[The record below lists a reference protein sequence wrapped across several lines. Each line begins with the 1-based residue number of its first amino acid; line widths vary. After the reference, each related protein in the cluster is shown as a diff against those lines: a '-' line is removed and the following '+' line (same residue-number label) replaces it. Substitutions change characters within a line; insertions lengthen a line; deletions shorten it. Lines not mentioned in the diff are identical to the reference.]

1 MAINVMYQV
10 PNSLIQQQRQ
20 AENRAYRRQMNLLQM
35 QQNFQQS
42 QAEANRQF
50 QREQATTEYER
61 QMERLATQQNF
72 QMRQVASQR
81 EYEQSMMQNKM
92 SAQMEFNR
100 QQHLQDL
107 EFRRQENEMNRDF
120 QRERMEMQ
128 EQFMDKRAERQYSR
142 EDTVYSRNRRDKQ
155 EDVANERD
163 WREKQQAEQ
172 RMYELRK
179 MAQAAQIGEEARR
192 QKMLDEAS
200 MLQYSM
206 LNTHDFSDE
215 QMSERTR
222 LQQEIHDISEASL
235 KGEIT
240 KQQGDDAI
248 WKRRIQLETM
258 TPSKLKNPQTQ
269 MNLKEQF
276 EQESFVDENGVTWTR
291 NPKGGWDA
299 TMPPKAASG
308 DDKKAKDMELKRKK
322 AEKAWEA
329 SGGDPKRATK
339 IYQEQE
345 EFEKKVLGNELGA
358 KPVGSYF

>member
-20 AENRAYRRQMNLLQM
+20 AENRAYRRQMNLL

-163 WREKQQAEQ
+163 WREKQQAALWEHQ
-172 RMYELRK
+172 NDMLQNQYSREDTVYSRN
-179 MAQAAQIGEEARR
+179 RR
-192 QKMLDEAS
+192 DKAS

-206 LNTHDFSDE
+206 LNTHDFSDD
-215 QMSERTR
+215 QMSERIR

-240 KQQGDDAI
+240 REQGDDAI

-258 TPSKLKNPQTQ
+258 TPSKLKHPQTQ